1 MRVLCAHKRKKAI
14 QADAEFERLRKSV
27 K

>member
-1 MRVLCAHKRKKAI
+1 MRALCAKRKKAI